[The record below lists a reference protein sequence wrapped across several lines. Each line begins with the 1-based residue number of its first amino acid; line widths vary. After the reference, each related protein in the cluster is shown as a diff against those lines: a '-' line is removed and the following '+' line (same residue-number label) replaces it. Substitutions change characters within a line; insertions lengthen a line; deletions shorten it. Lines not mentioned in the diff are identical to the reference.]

1 MEEYRKDAGG
11 ESCEGEE
18 RFGGEERFK
27 VRWIDDIFFE
37 M

>member
-1 MEEYRKDAGG
+1 MREGKVARRRKD
-11 ESCEGEE
+11 SGEE
-18 RFGGEERFK
+18 WFK